1 MDALACRADEGRD
14 HATIRL
20 GELRVSNDPRDSEWG
35 NPAEAN
41 LRHGMLNKIGMREA
55 SGGIEPS

>member
-1 MDALACRADEGRD
+1 VRVKSARRHTVDALACRAEEGRD

-35 NPAEAN
+35 NPAKA
-41 LRHGMLNKIGMREA
+41 
-55 SGGIEPS
+55 

>member
-1 MDALACRADEGRD
+1 MDALACRAEEGRD

-35 NPAEAN
+35 NPAEVN
-41 LRHGMLNKIGMREA
+41 LRHAMLNKIGMDEA